1 MRLAS
6 GWARGTGH
14 VGVNEIEVLF
24 FAEVWATFSA
34 ECIFPVLFAQNTQTA
49 EAAFDEVVH

>member
-1 MRLAS
+1 M
-6 GWARGTGH
+6 ARGTWG
-14 VGVNEIEVLF
+14 LMKLKCCF
-24 FAEVWATFSA
+24 FAKVWATFSA